1 MADGS
6 KIFSRAALDKL
17 RSPDR
22 LDMLLPIT
30 TPIGWMSLVAVGLL
44 LISVILW
51 SIFGSFTVRA
61 DGKGMILDSGG
72 VTAVTH
78 VAGGKIAHVYV
89 RKGATISKGDLIAQL
104 EQPQQSADTNMA
116 QYGPQLASSMKDT
129 ADRVYQYKAKLYQQG
144 VSRDVISDY
153 DGIVEDV
160 MIRKG
165 SVISSGTPLCS
176 VRLTKK
182 RSDLTG
188 VMYVPVDKGKRIE
201 PGQTIQLVPNG
212 VDVQES
218 GSVFDCRYA
227 VRSSR
232 PEIPAQPFRVT
243 FTVGDRLL
251 AETNGEIPAS
261 GAGLLDLGGGGFR
274 IPETCTGNAK
284 IVFEL
289 PESGIRNT
297 WELTVLPPAKPV
309 TAEIVTVRSFTE
321 AEPHLQRGEAVL
333 LIPAQ
338 ITEKIRGFYCT
349 DFWNYPMFRSISES
363 VGRQVPVGT
372 MGLCIDRTHPVA
384 KALFSDDYSTPQWY
398 SIVTHADCAVLD
410 EAPAGFRPKV
420 QMIDNV
426 ERNHRLGLL
435 FETAVGGGRLF
446 VCTARLTECPDDL
459 CMNRLHRAIAAYMQ
473 SDAFAPAETLSADLL
488 RKLFC

>member
-218 GSVFDCRYA
+218 GSLIGVVRTVSNYPVPLQSIQEKVSNPDLAKWLLSSGQGA
-227 VRSSR
+227 VV
-232 PEIPAQPFRVT
+232 EIT
-243 FTVGDRLL
+243 FVLVKDENNPSGYLWTSFVG
-251 AETNGEIPAS
+251 EH
-261 GAGLLDLGGGGFR
+261 
-274 IPETCTGNAK
+274 
-284 IVFEL
+284 
-289 PESGIRNT
+289 
-297 WELTVLPPAKPV
+297 KPV
-309 TAEIVTVRSFTE
+309 TAGSFCTGSVIIE
-321 AEPHLQRGEAVL
+321 RRPP
-333 LIPAQ
+333 I
-338 ITEKIRGFYCT
+338 EKVFYK
-349 DFWNYPMFRSISES
+349 IS
-363 VGRQVPVGT
+363 
-372 MGLCIDRTHPVA
+372 
-384 KALFSDDYSTPQWY
+384 QW
-398 SIVTHADCAVLD
+398 L
-410 EAPAGFRPKV
+410 
-420 QMIDNV
+420 
-426 ERNHRLGLL
+426 RNR
-435 FETAVGGGRLF
+435 
-446 VCTARLTECPDDL
+446 
-459 CMNRLHRAIAAYMQ
+459 
-473 SDAFAPAETLSADLL
+473 
-488 RKLFC
+488 

>member
-6 KIFSRAALDKL
+6 NIFSRAALDKL

-51 SIFGSFTVRA
+51 SIFGSFTVRS

-89 RKGATISKGDLIAQL
+89 RKGSTISKGDLIAQL

-218 GSVFDCRYA
+218 GSLIGVVRTVSNYPVPLQSIQEKVSNPELAKWLLSSGQGA
-227 VRSSR
+227 VV
-232 PEIPAQPFRVT
+232 EIT
-243 FTVGDRLL
+243 FVLVKDENNPSGYLWTSFVG
-251 AETNGEIPAS
+251 EH
-261 GAGLLDLGGGGFR
+261 
-274 IPETCTGNAK
+274 
-284 IVFEL
+284 
-289 PESGIRNT
+289 
-297 WELTVLPPAKPV
+297 KPV
-309 TAEIVTVRSFTE
+309 TAGSFCTGSVIIE
-321 AEPHLQRGEAVL
+321 RRPP
-333 LIPAQ
+333 I
-338 ITEKIRGFYCT
+338 EKVFYK
-349 DFWNYPMFRSISES
+349 IS
-363 VGRQVPVGT
+363 
-372 MGLCIDRTHPVA
+372 
-384 KALFSDDYSTPQWY
+384 QW
-398 SIVTHADCAVLD
+398 L
-410 EAPAGFRPKV
+410 
-420 QMIDNV
+420 
-426 ERNHRLGLL
+426 RNR
-435 FETAVGGGRLF
+435 
-446 VCTARLTECPDDL
+446 
-459 CMNRLHRAIAAYMQ
+459 
-473 SDAFAPAETLSADLL
+473 
-488 RKLFC
+488 

>member
-72 VTAVTH
+72 VTTVTH

-89 RKGATISKGDLIAQL
+89 RKGSTIQKGDLIAEL

-129 ADRVYQYKAKLYQQG
+129 ADRVYQYKAKLYQQR

-218 GSVFDCRYA
+218 GSLIGVVRTVSNYPVPLQSIQEKVSNPELAKWLLSGGQGA
-227 VRSSR
+227 VV
-232 PEIPAQPFRVT
+232 EIT
-243 FTVGDRLL
+243 FVLVKDENNPSGYLWTSFVG
-251 AETNGEIPAS
+251 EH
-261 GAGLLDLGGGGFR
+261 
-274 IPETCTGNAK
+274 
-284 IVFEL
+284 
-289 PESGIRNT
+289 
-297 WELTVLPPAKPV
+297 KPV
-309 TAEIVTVRSFTE
+309 TAGSFCTGSVIIE
-321 AEPHLQRGEAVL
+321 RRPP
-333 LIPAQ
+333 I
-338 ITEKIRGFYCT
+338 EKVFYK
-349 DFWNYPMFRSISES
+349 IS
-363 VGRQVPVGT
+363 
-372 MGLCIDRTHPVA
+372 
-384 KALFSDDYSTPQWY
+384 QW
-398 SIVTHADCAVLD
+398 L
-410 EAPAGFRPKV
+410 
-420 QMIDNV
+420 
-426 ERNHRLGLL
+426 RNR
-435 FETAVGGGRLF
+435 
-446 VCTARLTECPDDL
+446 
-459 CMNRLHRAIAAYMQ
+459 
-473 SDAFAPAETLSADLL
+473 
-488 RKLFC
+488 

>member
-72 VTAVTH
+72 VTTVTH

-89 RKGATISKGDLIAQL
+89 RKGATISKGDLIAEL
-104 EQPQQSADTNMA
+104 EQPQESADTNMA

-129 ADRVYQYKAKLYQQG
+129 ADRVYQYKAKLYKQG

-182 RSDLTG
+182 RNDLTG

-218 GSVFDCRYA
+218 GSLIGVVRTVSNYPVPLQSIQEKVSNPELAKWLLSGGQGA
-227 VRSSR
+227 VV
-232 PEIPAQPFRVT
+232 EIT
-243 FTVGDRLL
+243 FVLVKDENNPSGYLWTSFVG
-251 AETNGEIPAS
+251 EH
-261 GAGLLDLGGGGFR
+261 
-274 IPETCTGNAK
+274 
-284 IVFEL
+284 
-289 PESGIRNT
+289 
-297 WELTVLPPAKPV
+297 KPV
-309 TAEIVTVRSFTE
+309 TAGSFCTGSVIIE
-321 AEPHLQRGEAVL
+321 RRPP
-333 LIPAQ
+333 I
-338 ITEKIRGFYCT
+338 EKVFYK
-349 DFWNYPMFRSISES
+349 IS
-363 VGRQVPVGT
+363 
-372 MGLCIDRTHPVA
+372 
-384 KALFSDDYSTPQWY
+384 QW
-398 SIVTHADCAVLD
+398 L
-410 EAPAGFRPKV
+410 
-420 QMIDNV
+420 
-426 ERNHRLGLL
+426 RNR
-435 FETAVGGGRLF
+435 
-446 VCTARLTECPDDL
+446 
-459 CMNRLHRAIAAYMQ
+459 
-473 SDAFAPAETLSADLL
+473 
-488 RKLFC
+488 

>member
-218 GSVFDCRYA
+218 GSLIGV
-227 VRSSR
+227 VR
-232 PEIPAQPFRVT
+232 
-243 FTVGDRLL
+243 TVSNYPVPLQSIQEKVSNPDLAKWLL
-251 AETNGEIPAS
+251 ASGQGAVVEITFVLVKDENNPSGYLWTSFVGEH
-261 GAGLLDLGGGGFR
+261 
-274 IPETCTGNAK
+274 
-284 IVFEL
+284 
-289 PESGIRNT
+289 
-297 WELTVLPPAKPV
+297 KPV
-309 TAEIVTVRSFTE
+309 TAGSFCTGSVIIE
-321 AEPHLQRGEAVL
+321 RRPP
-333 LIPAQ
+333 I
-338 ITEKIRGFYCT
+338 EKVFYK
-349 DFWNYPMFRSISES
+349 IS
-363 VGRQVPVGT
+363 
-372 MGLCIDRTHPVA
+372 
-384 KALFSDDYSTPQWY
+384 QW
-398 SIVTHADCAVLD
+398 L
-410 EAPAGFRPKV
+410 
-420 QMIDNV
+420 
-426 ERNHRLGLL
+426 RNR
-435 FETAVGGGRLF
+435 
-446 VCTARLTECPDDL
+446 
-459 CMNRLHRAIAAYMQ
+459 
-473 SDAFAPAETLSADLL
+473 
-488 RKLFC
+488 

>member
-6 KIFSRAALDKL
+6 NIFSRAALDKL

-89 RKGATISKGDLIAQL
+89 RKGSTIQKGDLIAEL

-129 ADRVYQYKAKLYQQG
+129 ADRVYQYKAKLYQQR

-176 VRLTKK
+176 VRLTKQ

-218 GSVFDCRYA
+218 GSLIGVVRTVSNYPVPLQSIQEKVSNPELAKWLLSSGQGA
-227 VRSSR
+227 VV
-232 PEIPAQPFRVT
+232 EVT
-243 FTVGDRLL
+243 FVLVKDENNPSGYLWTSFVG
-251 AETNGEIPAS
+251 EH
-261 GAGLLDLGGGGFR
+261 
-274 IPETCTGNAK
+274 
-284 IVFEL
+284 
-289 PESGIRNT
+289 
-297 WELTVLPPAKPV
+297 KPV
-309 TAEIVTVRSFTE
+309 TAGSFCTGSVIIE
-321 AEPHLQRGEAVL
+321 RRPP
-333 LIPAQ
+333 I
-338 ITEKIRGFYCT
+338 EKVFYK
-349 DFWNYPMFRSISES
+349 IS
-363 VGRQVPVGT
+363 
-372 MGLCIDRTHPVA
+372 
-384 KALFSDDYSTPQWY
+384 QW
-398 SIVTHADCAVLD
+398 L
-410 EAPAGFRPKV
+410 
-420 QMIDNV
+420 
-426 ERNHRLGLL
+426 RNR
-435 FETAVGGGRLF
+435 
-446 VCTARLTECPDDL
+446 
-459 CMNRLHRAIAAYMQ
+459 
-473 SDAFAPAETLSADLL
+473 
-488 RKLFC
+488 

>member
-6 KIFSRAALDKL
+6 NIFSRAALDKL

-218 GSVFDCRYA
+218 GSLIGVVRTVSNYPVPLQSIQEKVSNPELAKWLLSSGQGA
-227 VRSSR
+227 VV
-232 PEIPAQPFRVT
+232 EIT
-243 FTVGDRLL
+243 FVLVKDENNPSGYLWTSFVG
-251 AETNGEIPAS
+251 EH
-261 GAGLLDLGGGGFR
+261 
-274 IPETCTGNAK
+274 
-284 IVFEL
+284 
-289 PESGIRNT
+289 
-297 WELTVLPPAKPV
+297 KPV
-309 TAEIVTVRSFTE
+309 TAGSFCTGSVIIE
-321 AEPHLQRGEAVL
+321 RRPP
-333 LIPAQ
+333 I
-338 ITEKIRGFYCT
+338 EKVFYK
-349 DFWNYPMFRSISES
+349 IS
-363 VGRQVPVGT
+363 
-372 MGLCIDRTHPVA
+372 
-384 KALFSDDYSTPQWY
+384 QW
-398 SIVTHADCAVLD
+398 L
-410 EAPAGFRPKV
+410 
-420 QMIDNV
+420 
-426 ERNHRLGLL
+426 RNR
-435 FETAVGGGRLF
+435 
-446 VCTARLTECPDDL
+446 
-459 CMNRLHRAIAAYMQ
+459 
-473 SDAFAPAETLSADLL
+473 
-488 RKLFC
+488 